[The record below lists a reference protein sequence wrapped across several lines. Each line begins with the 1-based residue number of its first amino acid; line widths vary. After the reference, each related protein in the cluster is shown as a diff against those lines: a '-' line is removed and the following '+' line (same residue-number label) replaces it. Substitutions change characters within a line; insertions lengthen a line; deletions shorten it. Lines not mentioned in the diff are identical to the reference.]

1 MDLLQSPVTLAAQ
14 HFDVGGLQ
22 LHVLLR
28 LLVSAACGMAIGMER
43 EKAGKPAGLR
53 TNILIC
59 LGAALFTVLSLGIA
73 ALANDQNVAQNVA
86 FRADPGRIAAQIVVG
101 VGFIGGGAILHA
113 KQQIIGLTSAA
124 TIWVV
129 AAIGMAAGAGAFVIA
144 IGTTV
149 LVLVILVPLGWWER
163 RHRTNGTVLYEE
175 NGRAT
180 VSNGE
185 D

>member
-1 MDLLQSPVTLAAQ
+1 MSLQSIIAFSAQ
-14 HFDVGGLQ
+14 HFDLAALQ
-22 LHVLLR
+22 LHVLAR
-28 LLVSAACGMAIGMER
+28 LLTAAACGAAVGLER
-43 EKAGKPAGLR
+43 ERARKPAGLR

-59 LGAALFTVLSLGIA
+59 LGAALFTVLSIGVA
-73 ALANDQNVAQNVA
+73 TLANDQNAA
-86 FRADPGRIAAQIVVG
+86 TAITFRADPARIAAQIVVG

-113 KQQIIGLTSAA
+113 QRQIVGLTTAA

-149 LVLVILVPLGWWER
+149 LVLVILVPLGAWER
-163 RHRTNGTVLYEE
+163 RAYQGTEP
-175 NGRAT
+175 NGREST
-180 VSNGE
+180 GGE